1 MSQMQMHG
9 LDQRGFTMIEAIV
22 AAAIFVLVAIGAG
35 SLYVSAR
42 QGFEYSSTESYLQRQ
57 GTLIEERITRELKSA
72 TSVQVSKCREISPA
86 SAPVMAD
93 NKSVVY
99 SLFYPGR
106 ATPTEYWCLYEYQ
119 RPAYS
124 PFAQL
129 WRCPLPDASSDTCTG
144 GASNAENLA
153 PDTVR
158 SFGGQR
164 LEITNSVF
172 CASGV
177 APCDAVNVAP
187 AARTVD
193 IRFEMNV
200 YPPNSTSQ
208 LLYGARRF
216 GFSVYYRN

>member
-1 MSQMQMHG
+1 MNAARTPW

-22 AAAIFVLVAIGAG
+22 AAGIFVLVAIGAG

-42 QGFEYSSTESYLQRQ
+42 QGFDYSSTESYLQRQ
-57 GTLIEERITRELKSA
+57 GTLIEERITQELKSA
-72 TSVQVSKCREISPA
+72 NSVQVTKCREISPG
-86 SAPVMAD
+86 SSPVMPA

-106 ATPTEYWCLYEYQ
+106 ATPTEYWCIYEYQ

-129 WRCPLPDASSDTCTG
+129 WRCPLADASADTCTG
-144 GASNAENLA
+144 GATNAENLA

-164 LEITNSVF
+164 LEITNSAF
-172 CASGV
+172 CPSGV
-177 APCDAVNVAP
+177 APCIGSDVTP
-187 AARTVD
+187 AARAIDV
-193 IRFEMNV
+193 RFDMNV
-200 YPPNSTSQ
+200 YPPNNTTS
-208 LLYGARRF
+208 LLYSARSF